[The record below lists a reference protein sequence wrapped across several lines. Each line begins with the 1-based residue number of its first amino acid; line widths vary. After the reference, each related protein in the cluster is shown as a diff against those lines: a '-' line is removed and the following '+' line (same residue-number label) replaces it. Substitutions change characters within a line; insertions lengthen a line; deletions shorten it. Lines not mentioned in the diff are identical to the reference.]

1 MEPQCEQC
9 PNAEPGVACLSLPTC
24 KRTAKMPTEFT
35 ARDVLTFLYGEC
47 TTWEEDVDGD
57 CEDGVM
63 RTYVNH
69 TVRLRD
75 GLLDELLDMAGIKR
89 ARYDES
95 ALEALK
101 RANDEDMAADAN
113 CEHKLRELGNAARTI

>member
-1 MEPQCEQC
+1 MSNP
-9 PNAEPGVACLSLPTC
+9 SDSKT
-24 KRTAKMPTEFT
+24 FT
-35 ARDVLTFLYGEC
+35 ARDVLTFLYAEC
-47 TTWEEDVDGD
+47 TEWKEDVDGD

-69 TVRLRD
+69 DIRIKD

-89 ARYDES
+89 ARYDET

-101 RANDEDMAADAN
+101 RANDEDLAIEAGA
-113 CEHKLRELGNAARTI
+113 LRASSNSEDRT

>member
-1 MEPQCEQC
+1 MSE
-9 PNAEPGVACLSLPTC
+9 T
-24 KRTAKMPTEFT
+24 FT

-47 TTWEEDVDGD
+47 TEWNEDVDSD
-57 CEDGVM
+57 CEDGVQ
-63 RTYVNH
+63 RVYVNH

-101 RANDEDMAADAN
+101 RATDEDVVLDEECVQNLRNLGAA
-113 CEHKLRELGNAARTI
+113 T